1 MLDFQDL
8 ADLGF
13 TVSISNLDNFA
24 PMASKRIE
32 RRWLKRIAG
41 KSCVGGVAVGGVVRV
56 TAVRQQSN
64 RRTLNPSRSRDKS

>member
-32 RRWLKRIAG
+32 RRWLKRIAA
-41 KSCVGGVAVGGVVRV
+41 KSCIGDGW
-56 TAVRQQSN
+56 
-64 RRTLNPSRSRDKS
+64 PSRPSDSGKAAGES